1 MRSTSNR
8 IGRLVP
14 GLYEDINGNI
24 VVLVNKIN
32 SDDTMQG
39 MVVHSNISKYKI
51 GDYYGD
57 LALLKPYIGE
67 IILSN

>member
-14 GLYEDINGNI
+14 GLYETTDETI
-24 VVLVNKIN
+24 VFLINKIN
-32 SDDTMQG
+32 SDGTMQG
-39 MVVHSNISKYKI
+39 IVVHSNVSKYKI
-51 GDYYGD
+51 GDYYNNLD
-57 LALLKPYIGE
+57 FLKPYIGE